1 MKKRLFIT
9 SILVAVV
16 TVMAGYNVYTSQNN
30 VEVSDL
36 ILTNVEALASN
47 NESDFGWTCEPYVT
61 DHYTESRW
69 DYENG
74 CNAST
79 VVDTYDCNSGLVGS
93 CRTGYV
99 QFYYDC
105 GGHET
110 GRNDQTSTG
119 GCW

>member
-61 DHYTESRW
+61 DHYTESSW
-69 DYENG
+69 DYENV
-74 CNAST
+74 CNASS

-93 CRTGYV
+93 CRTGYI

>member
-1 MKKRLFIT
+1 MWKHWLVIMNR
-9 SILVAVV
+9 ILDGLVSPMLQIIIPVS
-16 TVMAGYNVYTSQNN
+16 YTHLRAH
-30 VEVSDL
+30 E
-36 ILTNVEALASN
+36 
-47 NESDFGWTCEPYVT
+47 TCEPYVT

-93 CRTGYV
+93 CRTGYI